1 MKYEHLNFTIQ
12 NYENSATT
20 TYFPINNKYNTCTL
34 VTNPVYIG
42 SKIKCIIYIQV
53 GYYSSGL
60 FQVVYCPSAVVGYC
74 ATLENMRVVIQ
85 LRNGTTNISL

>member
-12 NYENSATT
+12 NYEKLSHDNIFT
-20 TYFPINNKYNTCTL
+20 NKYNTCTL

-53 GYYSSGL
+53 GYCSSGL
-60 FQVVYCPSAVVGYC
+60 F
-74 ATLENMRVVIQ
+74 
-85 LRNGTTNISL
+85 